1 MPAELAIIV
10 DPEGRHRSAAGHHRA
25 AREADLGI
33 ELRPPSRCRC
43 GSPWSWAFE
52 PASTRLPFEY
62 RGAVA
67 RAFLE
72 NPVAQRAVRLVAEG
86 VGSAP
91 LLPSDEAALA
101 LVGATSA
108 GQSLLETLAA
118 QLLLHGNGYVQVVR
132 AQSSNGGAGAP
143 VELFALRP
151 ERVATDRLDINA
163 ASFAAG
169 EAPSV
174 PLVEVREAA

>member
-1 MPAELAIIV
+1 MSFL
-10 DPEGRHRSAAGHHRA
+10 DSLRA
-25 AREADLGI
+25 AFKGGAGRRAPLARSFI
-33 ELRPPSRCRC
+33 
-43 GSPWSWAFE
+43 SPWSWAFE
-52 PASTRLPFEY
+52 PAGTRFPFEY
-62 RGAVA
+62 QGAVR

-91 LLPSDEAALA
+91 LLPADEKALA

-118 QLLLHGNGYVQVVR
+118 QLMLHGNGFVQVVR
-132 AQSSNGGAGAP
+132 DGAGP
-143 VELFALRP
+143 STGSGPIELFALRP
-151 ERVATDRLDINA
+151 ERVSADRLDINA
-163 ASFAAG
+163 ATFAAG

-174 PLVEVREAA
+174 PLVEVREAV